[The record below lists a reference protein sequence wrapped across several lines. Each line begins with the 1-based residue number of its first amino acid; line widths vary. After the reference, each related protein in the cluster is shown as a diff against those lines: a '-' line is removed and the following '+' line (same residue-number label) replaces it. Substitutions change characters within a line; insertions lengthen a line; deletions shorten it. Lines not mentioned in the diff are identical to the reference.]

1 MLFIMVM
8 DILNSLIA
16 KASKRDLLEL
26 ILRRGTDERVSLYVD
41 GMVMFLQPHRE
52 ELILIK
58 EILRIFGA
66 ASRLVT
72 NIRKSSVTLIHCQE

>member
-16 KASKRDLLEL
+16 KASKRDLLQL

-52 ELILIK
+52 ELIWIK
-58 EILRIFGA
+58 EILRIFGV

>member
-16 KASKRDLLEL
+16 KASKRDLLQL

>member
-58 EILRIFGA
+58 EILRIFGV